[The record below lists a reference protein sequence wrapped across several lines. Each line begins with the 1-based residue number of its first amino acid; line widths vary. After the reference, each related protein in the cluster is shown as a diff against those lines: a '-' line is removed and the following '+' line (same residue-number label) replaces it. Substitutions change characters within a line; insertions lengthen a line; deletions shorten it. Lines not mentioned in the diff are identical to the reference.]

1 MSNAARVLLDTS
13 AVIDLERIDLGE
25 HVAAEATVSAISIAE
40 LAYGLDIDDPVQRQ
54 ARTDRYVAV
63 LSGMEVLAF
72 DLAAARIYGTL
83 AALVR
88 HAGRSPRPRR
98 MDLQIAATAAS
109 HGLPLLT
116 RNAADFAGLERVLD
130 VIAV

>member
-1 MSNAARVLLDTS
+1 MSSSARVLLDTS
-13 AVIDLERIDLGE
+13 VVIDLERTDLGE
-25 HVAAEATVSAISIAE
+25 HVEAVAVVSAVSVAE

-63 LSGMEVLAF
+63 LSEMEVLAF
-72 DLAAARIYGTL
+72 DVAAAKIYGTL

-88 HAGRSPRPRR
+88 RTGRDPRPRR

-116 RNAADFAGLERVLD
+116 RNAGDFAGLERVVD
-130 VIAV
+130 VVAV